1 MDVFVCVCEF
11 SHFSQQCE
19 NLINCFCS
27 FDISFASSRTK
38 AHLLISH
45 FTLPISSSVMPAQKE
60 TMYDSNFRGS
70 LLLHRCQLRQ
80 HTLQHLSV
88 LFPGCGSEAVST
100 VNDLKSTSWM
110 NPLFSSQ
117 FQIRGS
123 AVGTVCLPFPT
134 TGTEWMHPFSFRT
147 IMPGECLKRNR
158 ASVRSKQRYLSSV
171 RLNNTETKGWTG
183 TVQ

>member
-117 FQIRGS
+117 FQIR
-123 AVGTVCLPFPT
+123 
-134 TGTEWMHPFSFRT
+134 
-147 IMPGECLKRNR
+147 RNR

-183 TVQ
+183 TVH

>member
-1 MDVFVCVCEF
+1 MDLFVCVCEF

-27 FDISFASSRTK
+27 FDISFAFSRTK

-45 FTLPISSSVMPAQKE
+45 FTLSISFSVMPAQKE
-60 TMYDSNFRGS
+60 TMYDSNFRGG

-88 LFPGCGSEAVST
+88 LYPGFGSEAVST
-100 VNDLKSTSWM
+100 VNDLKTTSWM
-110 NPLFSSQ
+110 NILFSSQ

-123 AVGTVCLPFPT
+123 AVGTVCLPFPRQAQNESESVFFQDYRAWWMLAVYSFFSKEH
-134 TGTEWMHPFSFRT
+134 TEAP
-147 IMPGECLKRNR
+147 
-158 ASVRSKQRYLSSV
+158 
-171 RLNNTETKGWTG
+171 
-183 TVQ
+183 